1 MYCISCSVA
10 CKIAFCSRFSDIPDN
25 TGKVTRKSRRT
36 QAIVNHY
43 AFHANAIIFLRH
55 KVTTTGIHP
64 ESKTLEA
71 IKIMPYPQNTQGI
84 I

>member
-1 MYCISCSVA
+1 MA
-10 CKIAFCSRFSDIPDN
+10 CKIAFCSGFSDIPNN

-43 AFHANAIIFLRH
+43 AFHANPITFLRH

-64 ESKTLEA
+64 ESKKLEA
-71 IKIMPYPQNTQGI
+71 IKNMPYPQNTQGI

>member
-1 MYCISCSVA
+1 MYCISCSLA
-10 CKIAFCSRFSDIPDN
+10 CKKAFCSGFSDIPDN
-25 TGKVTRKSRRT
+25 TGKVTIKSRRT

-43 AFHANAIIFLRH
+43 TFHANAIIFLRH

-64 ESKTLEA
+64 ESKKLEA